1 MAMSKLKRK
10 LIKTELAKIGFRD
23 ATFSEEKDAIVV
35 DPNNEH
41 MPTIGDNGGILC
53 DREYR
58 QLVIE
63 HIQPIVSKVKEIVSA
78 WERSSANPVESLE
91 NYRLLSEYN
100 GVVLAARDDSKK
112 AYEHGMEFATWE
124 YSDDRS
130 SFINGKYTTDYDKAK
145 EDFAVRCGLVNR
157 YKMLSET
164 ELKLI
169 HQGLVHLGA
178 NYPHL
183 TSEQMTNVGKL
194 IEKVEMIVP
203 EIQERSAYEAHELL
217 PEDGLEI

>member
-1 MAMSKLKRK
+1 MAMSELKQRLLK
-10 LIKTELAKIGFRD
+10 IELAKAGFPD
-23 ATFSEEKDAIVV
+23 ARFTEDKEVIIV
-35 DPNNEH
+35 DPHNERMPFINNAGDIHHGSEH
-41 MPTIGDNGGILC
+41 T
-53 DREYR
+53 
-58 QLVIE
+58 QLVIGTLL
-63 HIQPIVSKVKEIVSA
+63 PIVDKVNDLVAS
-78 WERSSANPVESLE
+78 WENSSDVPFDNQNE
-91 NYRLLSEYN
+91 YRLLAEYN
-100 GVVLAARDDSKK
+100 GIVLAARDDSEKG
-112 AYEHGMEFATWE
+112 HGYVMEFVTWE

-145 EDFAVRCGLVNR
+145 EAFAVRCGLVNR